1 MRHIH
6 HPHSKSLYAI
16 CLLGFIFAMHMAL
29 PVYVNSTFLSNFASE
44 STIGLIYTLSS
55 ILTIIGLIYFSPIL
69 RKFGNYKATLA
80 FITIQV
86 LALTGLALSNSLA
99 LVAPLFILSIAL
111 GNLIV
116 INIDVFI
123 EHDTNSKT
131 VGSVRGLFLTITNT
145 AWILSPM
152 LAGVLLDGTNE
163 YWKIYGTA
171 VLLLL
176 PALLILQSNFKD
188 FKDPIYNEVPAR
200 ATLHKIWL
208 DPNLYRIFMANI
220 ILNLFYAWM
229 IIYTPIYLHKHLG
242 FDWEVTGFIFTIML
256 IPFVLLDMPL
266 GRLADR
272 KYGEKEMMSIGF
284 VIMAIST
291 GIMSTVDGGG
301 AWLWALILFTTRIG
315 ASIIEIMIETYFFKK
330 VGEKDANMLS
340 MFRSTRSIA
349 YIIAPAVFSLSLWF
363 VDYRYTFII
372 LGIIC
377 LYGLRYSLTI
387 EDTL

>member
-1 MRHIH
+1 
-6 HPHSKSLYAI
+6 
-16 CLLGFIFAMHMAL
+16 MAL

-80 FITIQV
+80 FIAIQV

-176 PALLILQSNFKD
+176 PALLILQSNFKN
-188 FKDPIYNEVPAR
+188 FKDPVYSEVPAR

-220 ILNLFYAWM
+220 ILHLFYAWM
-229 IIYTPIYLHKHLG
+229 VIYTPIYLHKHLG
-242 FDWEVTGFIFTIML
+242 FDWEVIGFIFTIML

-291 GIMSTVDGGG
+291 GIMSMVDGGG
-301 AWLWALILFTTRIG
+301 AWLWALILFTTRVG

-330 VGEKDANMLS
+330 VGEKDANLLS
-340 MFRSTRSIA
+340 MFRSTRAVA
-349 YIIAPAVFSLSLWF
+349 YIIAPALFSLSLWF

-372 LGIIC
+372 LGVIC